1 MRDAPDILIL
11 DEVLSVDDMFFRQKI
26 EKRIREMI
34 HSGATVL
41 IVSHSMDTIMKNCE
55 RVVWI
60 EKGKLMMVGDAKE
73 VCGAYKRMNEG

>member
-1 MRDAPDILIL
+1 MKRDNHIFKHGVIKGNMSPT
-11 DEVLSVDDMFFRQKI
+11 LSKFNANFTY
-26 EKRIREMI
+26 EMI

-60 EKGKLMMVGDAKE
+60 EKGKFMMIGEAKE
-73 VCGAYKRMNEG
+73 DRGEYERMNEE